1 MKLALQNEVAI
12 SNDEVRQLDRAYV
25 FHSWSMQGNLNP
37 LVIAGAKGCELWDY
51 EGNTYLDFSSQLV
64 NVNIGY
70 QHPRV
75 LAAMKAQ
82 LEELV
87 TIAPA
92 TANLARGEA
101 AKRIVELA
109 PEGFSKVFFTNAGAD
124 ANENA
129 IRMARLYTGRD
140 KVLSAYRSYH
150 GNTGSAIA
158 ATGDWRRVPNEY
170 SRGHVHFFNPY
181 LYRSEFNAVTE
192 EEECQR
198 ALAHLRR
205 IIECEGPGAIAA
217 ILLESIP
224 GTAGILV
231 PPDGYMQ
238 GVRAL
243 ADEFGIVLI
252 LDEVM
257 AGFGRTGSW
266 FAFEQDGVVP
276 DLVTF
281 AKGVN
286 AGYVPAGGVLISDPI
301 ARYFDDHF
309 FAGGLTY
316 SGHPLAMAAI
326 VATIDAMKEENIV
339 ENAAQMGN
347 HVLRPGLEAL
357 AEKHAIIGHVR
368 GRGLFQA
375 LELVSSREQKTPLTA
390 ADMAAINVQNRVN
403 GVLSQLPAEATKTG
417 VTTEK
422 QQNAELLTFALY
434 SPDNRFDQTFLN
446 NYVKINVEPR
456 LKRIGGVGKAQLFG
470 SNYSM
475 RLWLRP
481 DKMAQY
487 GLIPDDISSVLA
499 KQNIEAATG
508 SFGANH
514 PTANEYTMKYRGRLS
529 TAEEF
534 GELVPLTSWF
544 FLLKRPCFSKRYP

>member
-1 MKLALQNEVAI
+1 MKLAIHNEVAV

-37 LVIAGAKGCELWDY
+37 LVIAGAQGCELWDY
-51 EGNTYLDFSSQLV
+51 EGNTWLDFSSQLV

-82 LEELV
+82 LETLV

-101 AKRIVELA
+101 AKRIVDLA
-109 PEGFSKVFFTNAGAD
+109 PAGFSKVFFTNAGAD

-158 ATGDWRRVPNEY
+158 ATGDWRRVPNEF

-181 LYRSEFNAVTE
+181 LYRSEFNAATE

-205 IIECEGPGAIAA
+205 IIECEGPTAIAA

-231 PPDGYMQ
+231 PPAGYMQ

-286 AGYVPAGGVLISDPI
+286 AGYVPAGGVLISEPI

-326 VATIDAMKEENIV
+326 VATIDAMKEEKVV
-339 ENAAQMGN
+339 ENAASIGN
-347 HVLRPGLEAL
+347 EVLRPGLEAL
-357 AEKHAIIGHVR
+357 AEKHAIIGEVR

-390 ADMAAINVQNRVN
+390 ADMA
-403 GVLSQLPAEATKTG
+403 
-417 VTTEK
+417 
-422 QQNAELLTFALY
+422 
-434 SPDNRFDQTFLN
+434 
-446 NYVKINVEPR
+446 
-456 LKRIGGVGKAQLFG
+456 
-470 SNYSM
+470 
-475 RLWLRP
+475 
-481 DKMAQY
+481 
-487 GLIPDDISSVLA
+487 
-499 KQNIEAATG
+499 
-508 SFGANH
+508 
-514 PTANEYTMKYRGRLS
+514 
-529 TAEEF
+529 
-534 GELVPLTSWF
+534 
-544 FLLKRPCFSKRYP
+544 

>member
-1 MKLALQNEVAI
+1 MKLALQSEMAI
-12 SNDEVRQLDRAYV
+12 TNDDVRQLDRSYV
-25 FHSWSMQGNLNP
+25 FHSWSTQGNLNP
-37 LVIAGAKGCELWDY
+37 LVIAGAEGCELWDY
-51 EGNTYLDFSSQLV
+51 DGNSWLDFSSQLV

-82 LEELV
+82 LESLV

-92 TANLARGEA
+92 TANLMRGEA

-140 KVLSAYRSYH
+140 KIFSAYRSYH

-181 LYRSEFNAVTE
+181 LYRSEFNAATE
-192 EEECQR
+192 EEECER

-205 IIECEGPGAIAA
+205 MIEVEGPASIAA

-231 PPDGYMQ
+231 PPKGYMQ

-243 ADEFGIVLI
+243 ADEFGIILI
-252 LDEVM
+252 IDEVM
-257 AGFGRTGSW
+257 AGFGRTGRW
-266 FAFEQDGVVP
+266 FGFEHDGIVP
-276 DLVTF
+276 DLITF

-286 AGYVPAGGVLISDPI
+286 SGYVPAGGVLISEPI
-301 ARYFDDHF
+301 SRYFDDHF

-326 VATIDAMKEENIV
+326 VATLDAMKEERVV
-339 ENAAQMGN
+339 ENAAAMGDG
-347 HVLRPGLEAL
+347 VLQPGLLAL
-357 AEKHAIIGHVR
+357 AEKHALIGHVR

-375 LELVSSREQKTPLTA
+375 IELVTDRQRKTPVAA
-390 ADMAAINVQNRVN
+390 ADMGAIKQALIDGGLLPFVVENRIHV
-403 GVLSQLPAEATKTG
+403 VPPCTI
-417 VTTEK
+417 
-422 QQNAELLTFALY
+422 NAEQIQQGLTI
-434 SPDNRFDQTFLN
+434 FDRVLGQFS
-446 NYVKINVEPR
+446 
-456 LKRIGGVGKAQLFG
+456 A
-470 SNYSM
+470 
-475 RLWLRP
+475 
-481 DKMAQY
+481 
-487 GLIPDDISSVLA
+487 LA
-499 KQNIEAATG
+499 K
-508 SFGANH
+508 
-514 PTANEYTMKYRGRLS
+514 
-529 TAEEF
+529 
-534 GELVPLTSWF
+534 
-544 FLLKRPCFSKRYP
+544 